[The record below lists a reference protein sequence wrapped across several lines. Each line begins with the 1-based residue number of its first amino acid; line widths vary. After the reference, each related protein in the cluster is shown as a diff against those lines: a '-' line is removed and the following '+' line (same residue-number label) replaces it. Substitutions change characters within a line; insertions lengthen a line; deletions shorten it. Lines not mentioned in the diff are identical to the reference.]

1 MSRQLVHLHA
11 VCGLCGQSAER
22 SQTAWNA
29 VICELHFLLFFS
41 VATGA
46 IQENVGIATSTYCT
60 FVGSFV
66 FNRVIE
72 WASVK

>member
-11 VCGLCGQSAER
+11 VCGLCGHSAER

-29 VICELHFLLFFS
+29 VICELHFPLFLS

-46 IQENVGIATSTYCT
+46 IQKMWGIYQHPLYPC
-60 FVGSFV
+60 
-66 FNRVIE
+66 
-72 WASVK
+72 